1 MLEKLQNELKIAMKE
16 RKELRTSVLRM
27 LISEFKYAQIEKRGA
42 LDENESLQVLQR
54 AIKKRKE
61 SIEMYEKGGRPDLAN
76 KEKEELKIIQE
87 FTPAELDEAGVR
99 QRIDEVILELGAKD
113 KKDLGRVMK
122 EVLSRYKGQI
132 DGKLAQKIVSERL
145 GGG

>member
-1 MLEKLQNELKIAMKE
+1 MLEKLQNEMKNAMKQK
-16 RKELRTSVLRM
+16 KELRTSVLRM
-27 LISEFKYAQIEKRGA
+27 LISEFKYAQIEKRGP

-61 SIEMYEKGGRPDLAN
+61 AIEMYEKGGRPDLAT
-76 KEKEELKIIQE
+76 KEAEELKIIQE

-99 QRIDEVILELGAKD
+99 QRIDEIIQELGAKD
-113 KKDLGRVMK
+113 KKDLGRIMK

-132 DGKLAQKIVSERL
+132 DGKLAQKIVNEKLS
-145 GGG
+145 G